1 MTDEKTDRYLYDPT
15 APPSDEVTQIERMLA
30 PLRYAGAKPV
40 SFRRRRRSLA
50 FLAAAAMVILLVGGA
65 GLWLW
70 TWPSERPWTV
80 ENGSI
85 DRLAVG
91 ETVDATQ
98 SLLVRVARIGWMRV
112 AEGSVLT
119 LLSTKSNHHRLA
131 MTEGTVHVSIWAP
144 PRSVAVRTPSGDVV
158 DFGCE
163 FILHVDPNV
172 TRVDVVSG
180 WVRLD
185 NERGEVLVP
194 GGASS
199 SMARSGMPSVPVF
212 KSAPREFAEAIRSLE
227 RSFSAAD
234 VEKAA
239 RSARRRD
246 VLTLLVMARRHP
258 PVRDR
263 FVSRAAELMPP
274 RNAELVTRARGGDA
288 PAVESWISELPLP
301 PVTSWVP
308 NWRDRLLR

>member
-1 MTDEKTDRYLYDPT
+1 MSNDRTDRYLYDPD
-15 APPSDEVTQIERMLA
+15 APPSDEVTEIERMLA
-30 PLRYAGAKPV
+30 PLRYAGARPLP
-40 SFRRRRRSLA
+40 FRARRRSLA
-50 FLAAAAMVILLVGGA
+50 FLAAAAMVVLLLGGTA
-65 GLWLW
+65 FWLW
-70 TWPSERPWTV
+70 SWPTARPWTV
-80 ENGSI
+80 EDGSI
-85 DRLAVG
+85 DKLAVG
-91 ETVDATQ
+91 QTVDANQ

-119 LLSTKSNHHRLA
+119 LLSTESNHHRLA

-163 FILHVDPNV
+163 FILHVDPKV

-199 SMARSGMPSVPVF
+199 AMTKAGVPSVPVF

-227 RSFSAAD
+227 DSFSAGA
-234 VEKAA
+234 VENAA

-246 VLTLLVMARRHP
+246 VLTLLVMARRNAS
-258 PVRDR
+258 VRDR

-274 RNAELVTRARGGDA
+274 RNAGIVMRARGGDA
-288 PAVESWISELPLP
+288 AAFESWIGDLPLP

>member
-1 MTDEKTDRYLYDPT
+1 MTDEKTDRYLNDPT
-15 APPSDEVTQIERMLA
+15 APPSDEVAEIERMLA
-30 PLRYAGAKPV
+30 PLRYAGARPV
-40 SFRRRRRSLA
+40 PFRRRRRSLA
-50 FLAAAAMVILLVGGA
+50 FLAAAAMVVLLIGGA
-65 GLWLW
+65 GVWLW
-70 TWPSERPWTV
+70 TWPSARPWAV

-91 ETVDATQ
+91 ETVDASQ

-119 LLSTKSNHHRLA
+119 LLSTESNHHRLA

-199 SMARSGMPSVPVF
+199 AMARSGMPSVPVF

-227 RSFSAAD
+227 GSFSAAA
-234 VEKAA
+234 VENAA

-246 VLTLLVMARRHP
+246 VLTLLVMARRHA

-288 PAVESWISELPLP
+288 AAFESWIGELPLP